1 MCLALMTFAETY
13 IPGDIALYTIKTCM
27 SSQGKDINSVCTN
40 FHGAVRKVLDK
51 VGKMYNHTGWTAR
64 NLNLN
69 LTSLLVKLF
78 QLNRCSITVINIL
91 IQDL

>member
-1 MCLALMTFAETY
+1 
-13 IPGDIALYTIKTCM
+13 M
-27 SSQGKDINSVCTN
+27 SPQGKDTNSGCTN
-40 FHGAVRKVLDK
+40 FHGAVRKVLDS

-78 QLNRCSITVINIL
+78 QLNRYIITNKYFCMRFVVLIVVSIQIMGFWDVPPTL
-91 IQDL
+91 D